1 MKGAPVMAPPL
12 RTNQGD
18 RLGGS
23 ICFTRPAPGL
33 PGGLEPASPAN
44 VVRPG
49 GDDVLTTDGP
59 LAEANEQVG
68 GFWVIETE
76 SLESAMEWA
85 RDAAAACE
93 GPVEFAR
100 SQWVGDYPIS
110 RTCFGLGP
118 PPLGEDETRTTFGHG
133 AHRDAPCL
141 RRA

>member
-1 MKGAPVMAPPL
+1 M
-12 RTNQGD
+12 
-18 RLGGS
+18 
-23 ICFTRPAPGL
+23 
-33 PGGLEPASPAN
+33 
-44 VVRPG
+44 VRPG

-100 SQWVGDYPIS
+100 SQWVGDVPDITNMLRVGPAPTRRGRDSDHLRSRCSPGRTMPETCLIQSRLPIPVD
-110 RTCFGLGP
+110 R
-118 PPLGEDETRTTFGHG
+118 
-133 AHRDAPCL
+133 
-141 RRA
+141 